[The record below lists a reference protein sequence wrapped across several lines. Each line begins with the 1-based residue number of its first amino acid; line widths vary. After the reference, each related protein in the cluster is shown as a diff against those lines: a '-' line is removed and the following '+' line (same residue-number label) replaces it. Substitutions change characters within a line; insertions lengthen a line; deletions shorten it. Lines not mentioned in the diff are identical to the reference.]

1 MELDF
6 KDFLS
11 YESYKEVAEL
21 SALEQSKETPDYK
34 KIFEKEEVLQKA
46 LLNYLKKRAEMGLL
60 EMPMNSNT
68 HYSNTLSHWK
78 NLVEGKL
85 KKNEEDQIIYL
96 FSKVLSYNLLGVKEI
111 SEESFLKGYES
122 LTNKINEGSFQRY
135 DLEGENKCFGCEQRM
150 LFMSKDWKFK
160 LFDVEYKENFKAE
173 FKPIKDCIEDKLF
186 EVNVEFKTGEL
197 LMADWFRIQEFT
209 EKVEYDPDY
218 TKISINSDLGQVKS
232 TEHAASL
239 GFVTIH
245 VGNSSPRIF
254 QQGENFIFGHEDEEK
269 PQKQYEEKGYVCTD
283 LWNVTVIDKSRL
295 IEIVSEKLGLEKATQ
310 TVEKYLKENK
320 SNINFINVQPG
331 KYNIGFYPRKSINKY
346 DTELPNDIET
356 TFYMKKEL
364 PKKKLKM

>member
-11 YESYKEVAEL
+11 YESYREVAQI
-21 SALEQSKETPDYK
+21 SATEQSKEKPDYDK
-34 KIFEKEEVLQKA
+34 MFEKEEVLKEA
-46 LLNYLKKRAEMGLL
+46 LLSYLKKRAKLGLL

-68 HYSNTLSHWK
+68 HYSNMLSNWK
-78 NLVEGKL
+78 NLVEGNL
-85 KKNEEDQIIYL
+85 KKNEEDKIMYL
-96 FSKVLSYNLLGVKEI
+96 FNKVLSYNLLAVKENT
-111 SEESFLKGYES
+111 EEAILNGYQL
-122 LTNKINEGSFQRY
+122 LTNKINEGNFQRY
-135 DLEGENKCFGCEQRM
+135 DLDSENKCFGCEQRM

-160 LFDVEYKENFKAE
+160 LFEVEYKDNYKAE
-173 FKPIKDCIEDKLF
+173 FKPTKECIEDKLF

-197 LMADWFRIQEFT
+197 LMADWFRIPEFT
-209 EKVEYDPDY
+209 KKVEYDPDY
-218 TKISINSDLGQVKS
+218 NKISINSDLGQVKS

-254 QQGENFIFGHEDEEK
+254 QKGDDFIFGREDEES
-269 PQKQYEEKGYVCTD
+269 PQKEYEEKGYVCTD

-295 IEIVSEKLGLEKATQ
+295 IEIVSEKLGVEQATK
-310 TVEKYLKENK
+310 TVEDYLTENK
-320 SNINFINVQPG
+320 YNINTINVQPG
-331 KYNIGFYPRKSINKY
+331 KYNIGFYPRKSINNY
-346 DTELPNDIET
+346 DKELPNEIDT